1 MEIGIAAQRVNP
13 ASPVYKEG
21 NLSKKAVGF
30 SQHLLGF
37 VANQSSELKEVKAE
51 DTLSFL
57 VNLEAILATGKLED
71 LGLTQEQVDQL
82 SKVKEVDV
90 NQIANILGVSTEGIT
105 TLFSELKSVML
116 GTGSP
121 VDSDQVEDVYEDL
134 LGTLQLLQS
143 ALSHVIKGAKST
155 VENSLKELNS
165 QGEIEIVVKLA
176 KVMELFTRNRDMH
189 VTDASKAVELKD
201 AMKNIQFGIE
211 GTLPKLAQ
219 TSGDWSRILR
229 EAYTRRVPEET
240 IERNPDMN
248 GSANDK
254 KGIQQFQGTNLH
266 FVLPKAETF
275 SMNLSSSDRSLQ
287 YEQFVKEFQNI
298 LGKSNMLS
306 QPNMSKLLIKLYP
319 EQLGSL
325 RIELLQQNGVMTA
338 KILASTTS
346 AKEMLDSQIHGLKQ
360 AFSVQN
366 LNVEKIQISQAFP
379 DTEHQYKG
387 HSEQQSNQHKQQQS
401 DQGELKHEEE
411 IQSFKDY
418 LVNTEI

>member
-1 MEIGIAAQRVNP
+1 MEIGIATQRVNA
-13 ASPVYKEG
+13 ASPVYKEA
-21 NLSKKAVGF
+21 NLAKKEIGF

-37 VANQSSELKEVKAE
+37 VANQSSELKEVKAK

-57 VNLEAILATGKLED
+57 VNMEAILAAGKLED
-71 LGLTQEQVDQL
+71 LGLSQEQLDQL
-82 SKVKEVDV
+82 SQVKELDV
-90 NQIANILGVSTEGIT
+90 SQIADILGVSSEGIT
-105 TLFSELKSVML
+105 TLFSNLKSVIL

-121 VDSDQVEDVYEDL
+121 VEPEQVEDVYEDL

-143 ALSHVIKGAKST
+143 VLSKDIKGAKST

-165 QGEIEIVVKLA
+165 QGEIEVAVKLA
-176 KVMELFTRNRDMH
+176 KVMELFARNRDMH
-189 VTDASKAVELKD
+189 VTDASKAAELK
-201 AMKNIQFGIE
+201 AVVKNIQSGIE

-219 TSGDWSRILR
+219 TSGDWSRVLR
-229 EAYTRRVPEET
+229 EAYTRRGTEET
-240 IERNPDMN
+240 IEKNPELN
-248 GSANDK
+248 GSNDK
-254 KGIQQFQGTNLH
+254 KGIQPIQGTNLH

-275 SMNLSSSDRSLQ
+275 SMNLPQTSRSLQ

-298 LGKSNMLS
+298 LGKSNMMS

-346 AKEMLDSQIHGLKQ
+346 AKEMLDSQIHGLKH
-360 AFSVQN
+360 AFSAQN
-366 LNVEKIQISQAFP
+366 LNVEKIEISQAFT
-379 DTEHQYKG
+379 DTERQYKG
-387 HSEQQSNQHKQQQS
+387 HSEQQSHQHKQKQS
-401 DQGELKHEEE
+401 DQAESTHEEE
-411 IQSFKDY
+411 MPSFKDY